1 MKKNST
7 EQTLH
12 RYLDLYE
19 KHLGRNKSKHT
30 IVNYI
35 SDLNQFIKYLEAN
48 EMEFNLDNFDKDSFL
63 DYLDFMKV
71 KYAPATVQRKSISLN
86 EFLIYLNRTGRLK
99 KTPFIDS
106 RELQEYLPVIQKKKV
121 KTLSK
126 NQVQSLS
133 FFAEDLMQ
141 ECLVRLFYDT
151 GCRVS
156 EIVSAKWSDIENDF
170 TRNILNVRGK
180 GKGGMSK
187 ERTVRISPKT
197 MEKLDEMKAS
207 RDYEN
212 EFIFTSDRTKK
223 PYTTRRMNQI
233 LKEVAANSNIEDIS
247 SHIFR
252 KSIATN
258 LIENGLP
265 IEYVSEYL
273 GHSDM
278 NTTKRNYVDTTKTLH
293 DKVDAAFGEEF

>member
-12 RYLDLYE
+12 RYLDIYE
-19 KHLGRNKSKHT
+19 KHLGRNKSSHT

-35 SDLNQFIKYLEAN
+35 SDLNQFVRYLDLN
-48 EMEFNLDNFDKDSFL
+48 KLDFNLDNFDKECFL
-63 DYLDFMKV
+63 DYLDHMKI
-71 KYAPATVQRKSISLN
+71 KFAPATIHRKAISLN
-86 EFLIYLNRTGRLK
+86 EFLIFLNRTGRLK
-99 KTPFIDS
+99 KTPFIDGK
-106 RELQEYLPVIQKKKV
+106 EMKDYLPVIPKKKV

-126 NQVQSLS
+126 NEVQSLT
-133 FFAEDLMQ
+133 FFAEDLMH

-156 EIVSAKWSDIENDF
+156 EIVNAKWTDIENDF
-170 TRNILNVRGK
+170 SRNILYVCGK

-197 MEKLDEMKAS
+197 MQKLDEMKNA
-207 RDYEN
+207 REYES
-212 EFIFTSDRTKK
+212 EFIFTSERTKR
-223 PYTTRRMNQI
+223 PFTTRRLNQI
-233 LKEVAANSNIEDIS
+233 LKEVAEGSNIGDIS

-273 GHSDM
+273 GHTDL
-278 NTTKRNYVDTTKTLH
+278 NTTRRNYVDVTKSLH
-293 DKVDAAFGEEF
+293 DKVDAAFGEEI